1 MASIL
6 GLALIP
12 VANVARLFMHSGWGR
27 LAGLGCVAG
36 GVFVDVLILG
46 DTFSSGVGYV
56 TRVLDAAPHLF
67 FGWLLL
73 WLGWQFVLL
82 AMCLVPS
89 SKC

>member
-1 MASIL
+1 
-6 GLALIP
+6 
-12 VANVARLFMHSGWGR
+12 MHSWHGR
-27 LAGLGCVAG
+27 LAGVGCLVG
-36 GVFVDVLILG
+36 GVFVDVFILRG
-46 DTFSSGVGYV
+46 TFSTGVGYV

-89 SKC
+89 PKC